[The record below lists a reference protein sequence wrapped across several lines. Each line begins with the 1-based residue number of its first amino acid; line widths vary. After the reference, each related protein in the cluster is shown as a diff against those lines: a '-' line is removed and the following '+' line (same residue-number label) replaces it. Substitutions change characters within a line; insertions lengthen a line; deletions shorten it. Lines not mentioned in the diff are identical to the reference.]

1 MWMSFFPALKQLV
14 TIYNRGNL
22 GAIRSIKADFCI
34 KLKYDSSSRLW
45 NKKLAGGA
53 AWDLGIYNLNLLHL
67 FFNPDEICVESITKE
82 LSPSGVDQHNQI
94 IFNLPKRG
102 TAELNFSLDR
112 ELPQDAY
119 IEFENGSCKIPNFFH
134 TDEIIWEKQGETVTH
149 KFEKN
154 KDYHYQIDAFIK
166 AIQQGEVEVK
176 ENNFKMTS
184 DRIKWIE
191 EYLELEVQ
199 AIEGGY

>member
-102 TAELNFSLDR
+102 TAELNF
-112 ELPQDAY
+112 
-119 IEFENGSCKIPNFFH
+119 
-134 TDEIIWEKQGETVTH
+134 
-149 KFEKN
+149 
-154 KDYHYQIDAFIK
+154 
-166 AIQQGEVEVK
+166 
-176 ENNFKMTS
+176 
-184 DRIKWIE
+184 
-191 EYLELEVQ
+191 
-199 AIEGGY
+199 